1 MRQIVLPA
9 TLGSCALGTG
19 VAPLWAAQWTITP
32 TYSSSVDYDSNRRLL
47 TRGSASEAGV
57 LTVDMRFDRALENFD
72 FSLEPR
78 YAFRRYSDSSLGNGD
93 DRSIYGAI
101 NWNGE
106 KSTLN
111 VTASYWD
118 QSTLATEVLETGIV
132 TGDTH
137 RRLAQAAATWNW
149 NQTER
154 RTLVAQLSD
163 MDVSYYGQSAA
174 LLPGY
179 RYPSGSLGE
188 RFAFSERGS
197 FTLSA
202 YGSVLQ
208 SDTRGN
214 SSHTEGLEGEVIYT
228 FSELTNLDASV
239 GESSRNLAGTSSYGT
254 DASVSLNHTMLLGR
268 ASLVYTRSL
277 VPYGFG
283 FLVERQ
289 QFTAGVTRSLT
300 ETMSSTLS
308 IMRIQNNETAVLLRV
323 DRRSYDSLSCSL
335 NWRPTPTWSVGGEID
350 ALRTQLPDIAG
361 EPVKGWRSSITI
373 TWTPLPWSRSR

>member
-1 MRQIVLPA
+1 
-9 TLGSCALGTG
+9 

-32 TYSSSVDYDSNRRLL
+32 AYSSSVDYDSNRRLQ
-47 TRGSASEAGV
+47 RQGSGSEAGV
-57 LTVDMRFDRALENFD
+57 LAVDMRFDRALENFD
-72 FSLEPR
+72 FSLEPH

-93 DRSIYGAI
+93 DRSIFGAI
-101 NWNGE
+101 NWNRE

-111 VTASYWD
+111 VTASYLD
-118 QSTLATEVLETGIV
+118 QSTLVTELLETGIV

-137 RRLAQAAATWNW
+137 RRLAQAAASWNW

-154 RTLVAQLSD
+154 RTLVTQLSD
-163 MDVSYYGQSAA
+163 MDVSYYGQSTA

-202 YGSVLQ
+202 YGSILQ

-214 SSHTEGLEGEVIYT
+214 SSHTEGVQGEVIYT

-239 GESSRNLAGTSSYGT
+239 GESSRNLAGASSYGT
-254 DASVSLNHTMLLGR
+254 DASVSLTHAMLLGK
-268 ASLVYTRSL
+268 ASLGYTRSL

-289 QFTAGVTRSLT
+289 QFTAAVTRSFT
-300 ETMSSTLS
+300 ETVASTLS
-308 IMRIQNNETAVLLRV
+308 FMRIQNNETAVLLRI
-323 DRRSYDSLSCSL
+323 DRRSYDSVSLSL
-335 NWRPTPTWSVGGEID
+335 NWRPTPTLSVGGEID
-350 ALRTQLPDIAG
+350 GIRTQLPDLAG
-361 EPVKGWRSSITI
+361 EPVKGWRSSITV
-373 TWTPLPWSRSR
+373 TWSPLPWSRSR

>member
-174 LLPGY
+174 LLPV
-179 RYPSGSLGE
+179 SSLKL
-188 RFAFSERGS
+188 RF
-197 FTLSA
+197 
-202 YGSVLQ
+202 
-208 SDTRGN
+208 
-214 SSHTEGLEGEVIYT
+214 I
-228 FSELTNLDASV
+228 
-239 GESSRNLAGTSSYGT
+239 
-254 DASVSLNHTMLLGR
+254 
-268 ASLVYTRSL
+268 
-277 VPYGFG
+277 P
-283 FLVERQ
+283 
-289 QFTAGVTRSLT
+289 
-300 ETMSSTLS
+300 
-308 IMRIQNNETAVLLRV
+308 
-323 DRRSYDSLSCSL
+323 
-335 NWRPTPTWSVGGEID
+335 
-350 ALRTQLPDIAG
+350 
-361 EPVKGWRSSITI
+361 
-373 TWTPLPWSRSR
+373 